1 MSKLDL
7 PIGQSSFQTLREWD
21 FYYVDKTDH
30 MFKLAR
36 KPGYYF
42 LSRPRRFGKSLLVS
56 TLKELFEGNEK
67 LFRGLHI
74 HDRWDWTVS
83 NPVMRLSFDTNYR
96 EPGSLELHLASQ
108 LSTLEEDAGIEPL
121 TADTRGDIRF
131 QKLIRKI
138 NRKTGKQ
145 VVVLVDEYDK
155 PILDLL
161 ENKQQAE
168 ANREYLHGVY
178 GGLKGCA
185 DEIRFVFFTGISM
198 YSKVSLFSG
207 LNILNDISLDPR
219 YATICGYT
227 DTDIDTVFAPELE
240 GLDRNEIRHW
250 YNGYSW
256 LGEEKVY
263 NPFDVLLLFSKR
275 QFKPYWYETG
285 TPSFLHYMAAWG
297 SVISL
302 NRENMEMPERELA
315 SFDLDT
321 ITANALLFQSGYL
334 TIADH
339 EVQPGGFH
347 YTLEYPNHEVRLS
360 LNQQLLGTVS
370 GNFVAAERR
379 AKKMAQFLA
388 ANDFE
393 EFAAELSSFFSNIPN
408 EWYVKNR
415 MQHYEGFYASMVYAC
430 FTAIGVDVKG
440 EESTSLGR
448 SDLVVVHAGE
458 VFVMEL
464 KVVENPADQAK
475 VEAEAID
482 SIAQI
487 RKNNYAGKYRHR
499 RGKIHLLGVVFNEKD
514 RNVAMIR
521 AERD

>member
-1 MSKLDL
+1 MNKLIL
-7 PIGQSSFQTLREWD
+7 PIGESAFQEMRD
-21 FYYVDKTDH
+21 RNCYYVDKTSH
-30 MFKLAR
+30 INKLIDTG
-36 KPGYYF
+36 KYYF

-74 HDRWDWTVS
+74 HDRWDWTNS
-83 NPVMRLSFDTNYR
+83 NPVLRLSFHSKYS
-96 EPGSLELHLASQ
+96 EPGDLENNLENQ
-108 LSTLEEDAGIEPL
+108 LTWIENSAGIEPPGI
-121 TADTRGDIRF
+121 TGPDRF
-131 QKLIRKI
+131 NNLILSLYQ
-138 NRKTGKQ
+138 KTGQQ
-145 VVVLVDEYDK
+145 VVILVDEYDK

-161 ENKQQAE
+161 DNKKQAE
-168 ANREYLHGVY
+168 ANRAYLHGVY
-178 GGLKGCA
+178 GIIKGCA
-185 DEIRFVFFTGISM
+185 DEVRFVFVTGISM
-198 YSKVSLFSG
+198 YSRVSLFSG
-207 LNILNDISLDPR
+207 LNTLEDISLDPR

-360 LNQQLLGTVS
+360 LNQQLLGTVN

-440 EESTSLGR
+440 EESTSRGR

-464 KVVENPADQAK
+464 KVAENPADQAK

-514 RNVAMIR
+514 RNVAMIL